1 MVEAASPTSPEAPSA
16 AAGSGKADAATAAE
30 LKGAA
35 ECVVGSKVQTRQDK
49 TGTITGVNG
58 TMCQVQLDDGSK
70 TSTLFW
76 MLRKAGSGTST
87 TARLVTC
94 NLPLLQP
101 LRHHYQLHGL
111 NMTGGSF
118 FNTTCSLKK

>member
-1 MVEAASPTSPEAPSA
+1 MPRPLHFLAALAVACTVLAAS
-16 AAGSGKADAATAAE
+16 AAE
-30 LKGAA
+30 FKGPA

-76 MLRKAGSGTST
+76 MLRKAGSNAKLMDGP
-87 TARLVTC
+87 RI
-94 NLPLLQP
+94 
-101 LRHHYQLHGL
+101 GL
-111 NMTGGSF
+111 NMSGGNF
-118 FNTTCSLKK
+118 VNTTCSLKN